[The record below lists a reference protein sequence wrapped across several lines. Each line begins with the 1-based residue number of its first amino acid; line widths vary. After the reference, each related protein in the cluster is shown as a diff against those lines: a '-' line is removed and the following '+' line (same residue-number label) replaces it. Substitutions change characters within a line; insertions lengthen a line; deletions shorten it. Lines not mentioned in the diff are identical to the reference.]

1 MHDVIF
7 VVLQGIAANAQPQQ
21 LLLEKLA
28 SLTGNNTKSPHE
40 DQLKKSSKSK
50 MRILFD
56 NGEVQFNAKVGFV
69 LTPLYF
75 VCNLQIA
82 YFQISDVNQN
92 EHTGN
97 IDEKEEDDTKT
108 QKIPMLNSGKILEK
122 TREHGVVLRKLKTPS
137 SSSLGKCQ
145 RVFREGESNTKT
157 QESQNFGSKNE
168 PQDDE
173 LSIVQAKSSIISEN
187 NNSVQQKKKPDLSK
201 YMDDTLKN
209 FNPSL
214 RLSKS
219 TSIPSKQTASE
230 SVVALGVSE
239 SPAAHLIRQPF
250 SVMETNVE
258 IPIVF
263 APQNVEMKNMAIV
276 KSNCLGVSNNS
287 SLQIPLDVNHS
298 SAGTAQDPNKEI
310 LDDVEG
316 ETVKMPTQEIKNAFA
331 AISKDSIKS
340 AAKRK
345 RVSFTPQDEA
355 CEVIQ
360 RKQKEMR
367 KESYQSILFDMN
379 TCSTSQIA
387 TDNGIFSDPQKYI
400 TICGKRF
407 VQTSLMGKG
416 GSSAVRRV
424 ISCDDGGIYALK
436 VVEIKD
442 NEDSDSVFES
452 YANEINLLKKL
463 KGTSPYIIDLVD
475 SEISREDLTVT
486 MLLEAGDIDLAKL
499 LTQKLKIS
507 GAIGNCGLDPIFSRM
522 VWKEMLLAVHHIHEH
537 RIVHG

>member
-1 MHDVIF
+1 M
-7 VVLQGIAANAQPQQ
+7 
-21 LLLEKLA
+21 
-28 SLTGNNTKSPHE
+28 
-40 DQLKKSSKSK
+40 
-50 MRILFD
+50 
-56 NGEVQFNAKVGFV
+56 
-69 LTPLYF
+69 
-75 VCNLQIA
+75 
-82 YFQISDVNQN
+82 NQN
-92 EHTGN
+92 EYTDN
-97 IDEKEEDDTKT
+97 IDEMEEDDTKT
-108 QKIPMLNSGKILEK
+108 QKIPVLSSGKMLEK
-122 TREHGVVLRKLKTPS
+122 TREHGVILRKLKTTCS
-137 SSSLGKCQ
+137 GSLGKCQ
-145 RVFREGESNTKT
+145 RVFSGESSTKA
-157 QESQNFGSKNE
+157 QESQASTGNPSNE
-168 PQDDE
+168 PKDGE
-173 LSIVQAKSSIISEN
+173 LSVVQAKPSISGDN
-187 NNSVQQKKKPDLSK
+187 NNSAPQKKKPDLSK
-201 YMDDTLKN
+201 YIDDTLKN

-219 TSIPSKQTASE
+219 TSISSKQTASE

-258 IPIVF
+258 VPIVVT
-263 APQNVEMKNMAIV
+263 PKNVETSNMAKV
-276 KSNCLGVSNNS
+276 KSNGLSVSNNS
-287 SLQIPLDVNHS
+287 SLQIPLDGNTHGSVEL
-298 SAGTAQDPNKEI
+298 AQDPHMEA
-310 LDDVEG
+310 LDDVEA
-316 ETVKMPTQEIKNAFA
+316 ETVKMPTQDIKNVFA
-331 AISKDSIKS
+331 AIPKDPIKS
-340 AAKRK
+340 AGKRK

-355 CEVIQ
+355 CEAIQ

-367 KESYQSILFDMN
+367 KESYQSIPFDMN
-379 TCSTSQIA
+379 MCSTSQIA

-400 TICGKRF
+400 TICGKRY

-442 NEDSDSVFES
+442 NEDSESVFDS

-475 SEISREDLTVT
+475 SEISREDLAVT

-499 LTQKLKIS
+499 LTQKLKLS